1 MTTDASTTA
10 PPPDADADAVD
21 RAAPPRPPVVSIAVS
36 AVLVLLI
43 GLGVA
48 WLRGRDD
55 PSAIDELGSEL
66 PVPIDA
72 PALTLF
78 DTDGAPIALP
88 DLFDDHVTL
97 VYLGYL
103 NCPDACPITMDV
115 LSRALATRTA
125 ETRQPVQVV
134 FVTTDPARDAPDEIR
149 AYLDRFDASFIGLTA
164 ASDAEL
170 AALQDALLVPGAVLE
185 PADEDGNYLVGHA
198 TSVFVFDDGVA
209 HQRYPFG
216 TRQSDWERIIQEH
229 ADALGDA
236 AR

>member
-1 MTTDASTTA
+1 MTADITSTA
-10 PPPDADADAVD
+10 PPPDPAAAE
-21 RAAPPRPPVVSIAVS
+21 RATPPPRPPVVSIAVS

-66 PVPIDA
+66 PTPIDA
-72 PALTLF
+72 PPLTLF
-78 DTDGAPIALP
+78 DTDGVEVALP
-88 DLFDDHVTL
+88 ELFDDHVTL

-115 LSRALATRTA
+115 LSRALATRTS
-125 ETRQPVQVV
+125 ETREPVQVV
-134 FVTTDPARDAPDEIR
+134 FVTTDPARDAPEEIR

-229 ADALGDA
+229 ADALEDA